1 MDSPIEPR
9 HDHEHSI
16 ASLYE
21 TRFYPPHRRYGFRS
35 GRVLLNQPITCAHWA
50 LPLYSLANLPR
61 NRTAISTKQYRVNHF
76 IRVPQVAV
84 IDDTGQP
91 LGVMATG
98 QALALA
104 ETKGLD
110 LVEVAPMAKP
120 PVCKILNYGAFLF
133 QQEKKERKAKA
144 HQKKVDLKGIRLTF
158 KIGQHDKETRKAQSL
173 KFLEEGH
180 KLVLEMRLRG
190 RENAHKDLARQQM
203 EQFAKDLGDNIVIE
217 SPLSML
223 GNRVTMIVGKKK

>member
-1 MDSPIEPR
+1 M
-9 HDHEHSI
+9 
-16 ASLYE
+16 
-21 TRFYPPHRRYGFRS
+21 
-35 GRVLLNQPITCAHWA
+35 
-50 LPLYSLANLPR
+50 
-61 NRTAISTKQYRVNHF
+61 
-76 IRVPQVAV
+76 
-84 IDDTGQP
+84 IDEKGQP
-91 LGVMATG
+91 LGVMDTG

-158 KIGQHDKETRKAQSL
+158 KIGQHDKDTRKAQSL
-173 KFLEEGH
+173 KFLDDGH
-180 KLVLEMRLRG
+180 KVMLEMRLRG

-203 EQFAKDLGDNIVIE
+203 EQFAKDLGDNVAVE

-223 GNRVTMIVGKKK
+223 GNRVTMIVGRKK